1 MSRKAYRT
9 YSGPNK
15 FFGDIARILMEY
27 AFFAHINPTSM
38 PQKKAAIIITAYQGG
53 VVDWGILTR
62 DGVCVALSSFQSG
75 KRFLP
80 VLTHYLTVLYPSPT
94 TPISPTPPPKMQR
107 QRALNFTPFE
117 WEDPAPTS
125 PPSHIRASTKQ
136 PPTIATDYLTI
147 RQRTPR
153 ISTYSPL

>member
-1 MSRKAYRT
+1 MFGKAYRT
-9 YSGPNK
+9 YGGPNK
-15 FFGDIARILMEY
+15 FFSDIARILMEY
-27 AFFAHINPTSM
+27 VFAHTNPTSM
-38 PQKKAAIIITAYQGG
+38 PQKKASIIITAYQGG
-53 VVDWGILTR
+53 IVDWGILMG
-62 DGVCVALSSFQSG
+62 GVRATLSSFQSG